1 MIDPKEWDIFGN
13 TEGPK
18 TVGFWT
24 FKNGEFDSAH
34 VKPDSDG
41 WYHVALKRRAIYQR
55 SDMIFAF
62 LFGVAAGIA
71 ISTGLLIIFDTVF

>member
-1 MIDPKEWDIFGN
+1 MIDPKEWDIFGK
-13 TEGPK
+13 GPNK
-18 TVGFWT
+18 TLEFWT
-24 FKNGEFDSAH
+24 IHRDGTIDSTI
-34 VKPDSDG
+34 KPDSEG
-41 WYHVALKRRAIYQR
+41 WYHVSLRCRAIYQR